1 MFTNGYIFVS
11 IDQMFYFFY
20 QMFYY
25 IFDFAKFHYCLLLT
39 WLLSPLSLVYHF
51 VGLPHLS
58 ISCPYLLLTVPIFIH
73 LDLVFLFLHLGYL
86 LCFLPTSCARLS
98 LSSLASIPASLMV
111 LCRLLSLLDSINC
124 NFILSFNNLV
134 SPLRTLNLHIQS
146 LIYRA
151 KLKSRVLFF

>member
-11 IDQMFYFFY
+11 IDCFYQMFYFFN

-58 ISCPYLLLTVPIFIH
+58 VSCPYLLLTVPIFIH

-86 LCFLPTSCARLS
+86 HCFLPTSCARLS

-111 LCRLLSLLDSINC
+111 LCRLLSLLDSVQLYFKLQQSC
-124 NFILSFNNLV
+124 FPTENFKLAYTISHLSGKAEV
-134 SPLRTLNLHIQS
+134 
-146 LIYRA
+146 
-151 KLKSRVLFF
+151 